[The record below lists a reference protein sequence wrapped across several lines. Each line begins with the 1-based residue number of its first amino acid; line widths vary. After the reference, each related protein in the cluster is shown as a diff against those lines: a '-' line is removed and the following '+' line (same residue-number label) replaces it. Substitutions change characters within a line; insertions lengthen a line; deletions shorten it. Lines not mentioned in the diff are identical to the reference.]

1 MQNFIQ
7 KGDVL
12 EYVVPAGG
20 VKSGDVV
27 VAGTLVGVA
36 VKDGVQGE
44 VVAVNL
50 TGVFELPKATGALTL
65 GQAVY
70 YSAANK
76 NITATATDN
85 VAIGH
90 VFVAAASADA
100 VVRVRLRN

>member
-36 VKDGVQGE
+36 VKDGVEGE

-50 TGVFELPKATGALTL
+50 TGVFELPKATGAITQ
-65 GQAVY
+65 GAEVY
-70 YSAANK
+70 WSTANK
-76 NITATATDN
+76 NITTTAADN
-85 VAIGH
+85 VKIGNA
-90 VFVAAASADA
+90 FVAAASADA
-100 VVRVRLRN
+100 TVRVRLRN